1 MNSPNI
7 DSPLMTN
14 AEAMAYCRIK
24 DPRVLRRGYLERAFS
39 AICSGRLYPVFSR
52 QTNPIAISILKA
64 SCSLKESFRAA
75 RFTSSS
81 IVSVSLTGT
90 VFRNFSSF
98 FIKNK
103 LHAKFILDNP

>member
-1 MNSPNI
+1 MREAQIFKNKIRKGREMNEREI

-24 DPRVLRRGYLERAFS
+24 DPRVWRRGYLERAFS

-64 SCSLKESFRAA
+64 SCSLKESFRA
-75 RFTSSS
+75 RP
-81 IVSVSLTGT
+81 L
-90 VFRNFSSF
+90 SF
-98 FIKNK
+98 
-103 LHAKFILDNP
+103 DTPWTP